1 MRISTLLIVP
11 IALSGLL
18 AAACSGSSSA
28 QPTSTP
34 APDAT
39 WLVQTGIAPV
49 DGFLNLMAGKSLDA
63 IAGRTAFEPIACD
76 TDRPVDGPLLACD
89 ESEAD
94 GTVVEAI
101 VRGCF
106 PSAAIRSSEFAERM
120 DWLAGD
126 NLTLET
132 VYEVDGGAAAFAV
145 ALERRGTTPDPAY
158 TRFILYLTDD
168 GRLTGYDSCGEF
180 TEPRYT
186 SVQVWP

>member
-1 MRISTLLIVP
+1 MRISSLLIVM
-11 IALSGLL
+11 IALCGLV

-28 QPTSTP
+28 QPTLTP
-34 APDAT
+34 APHAT
-39 WLVQTGIAPV
+39 RPVPTGIAPV

-63 IAGRTAFEPIACD
+63 IAGQTAFEPIACD
-76 TDRPVDGPLLACD
+76 TDRPVDGPLLACN
-89 ESEAD
+89 EGEAD

-106 PSAAIRSSEFAERM
+106 PFSAIRRSEFAERM
-120 DWLAGD
+120 HWLAGD
-126 NLTLET
+126 NLRLEA

-168 GRLTGYDSCGEF
+168 GWLTGYDSCGEF
-180 TEPRYT
+180 TEPRYN